1 MKSRFWTIAI
11 ICAFIS
17 FFGIWGILEK
27 VFYSLPDSRIKVL
40 GYQVAGILAFVGVAG
55 TVLGIVA
62 LKKKQIL
69 AGVLIGLFLP
79 PVFLALIVFIFGP

>member
-62 LKKKQIL
+62 LKKNK
-69 AGVLIGLFLP
+69 FLQEC
-79 PVFLALIVFIFGP
+79 

>member
-1 MKSRFWTIAI
+1 MKSRLRTIAI

-55 TVLGIVA
+55 TVLGIVV
-62 LKKKQIL
+62 LKKNK
-69 AGVLIGLFLP
+69 FLQEC
-79 PVFLALIVFIFGP
+79 